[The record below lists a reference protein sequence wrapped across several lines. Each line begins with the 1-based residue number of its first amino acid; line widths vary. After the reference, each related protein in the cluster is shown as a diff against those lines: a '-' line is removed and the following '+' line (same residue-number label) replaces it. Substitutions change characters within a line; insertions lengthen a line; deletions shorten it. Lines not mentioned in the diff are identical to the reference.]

1 MRSVIVTGAA
11 GGIGREML
19 RVLAEDELELVCV
32 DVDQQRLETMIDEAR
47 DLPGRRVAH
56 CSTLDDVEACRRA
69 IASAGGIVSGLVHLA
84 GVFETDPDT
93 IDDMSVYDRAIQH
106 NLTNGYMIGC
116 AIAESIPDGVT
127 GSLVFV
133 SSLAFRRG
141 SPDHIPY
148 AAAKGGLVGLTR
160 AMARRFAPRIRVNA
174 VAPGIIDTSMPA
186 QLIAMRGLDRI
197 TADIPLKR
205 LGGPEEVASVIGFL
219 MGEGASYMTG
229 QCLNVDGG
237 MIGS

>member
-1 MRSVIVTGAA
+1 VRSVIVTGAA

-19 RVLAEDELELVCV
+19 RVMAEDGLELVCV
-32 DVDQQRLETMIDEAR
+32 DVDPQRLDGLIDEFR
-47 DLPGRRVAH
+47 DLPGHRVAH
-56 CSTLDDVEACRRA
+56 CSGLEDVAACRA
-69 IASAGGIVSGLVHLA
+69 AVASARGAVCGLVHLA
-84 GVFETDPDT
+84 GVFETDPDA
-93 IDDMSVYDRAIQH
+93 IDDMAVYDRAIQH
-106 NLTNGYMIGC
+106 NLTNGYMIGN
-116 AIAESIPDGVT
+116 AVAESVPDDII
-127 GSLVFV
+127 GSMVFV

-141 SPDHIPY
+141 SPDHVPY

-160 AMARRFAPRIRVNA
+160 AMARRLAPRIRVNA

-186 QLIAMRGLDRI
+186 QLIAMRGLDRV
-197 TADIPLKR
+197 TADIAMKR

-237 MIGS
+237 MIAS